1 MSARRGGVSNGAS
14 KGASRRRPALLVAV
28 SVALLLAAGCASLP
42 DDGPVQ
48 ASGTQ
53 SPSSAAAPF
62 DFNPPGPAPGARP
75 AEIVSG
81 FLRALQ
87 ATPVTT
93 RVAAEYLG
101 RDAAAGW
108 RPDRRTLVYGTP
120 RVRQHGARVLVDLD
134 STFELDRHGRWEA
147 RRRGSERPTARLAF
161 DMVREDGEWRIT
173 DPPDAMIVPRSHFET
188 RYREYSL
195 FFFDLS
201 ASVLVPEPVYLP
213 VGVQAPTL
221 LVSALLAG
229 PRRGDG
235 AVERTFLPQGTKL
248 EVSVPVD
255 GGGVAEVPLTGA
267 VLDLS
272 GDQRQ
277 LVTAQLAWTLGQ
289 VPGVEAFRM
298 SVDGTPVQVPGTGS
312 VIDVGTWQEY
322 SPAIA
327 SASTDLFGVR
337 GDAVVQVVGDSPLEA
352 AELGQA
358 VNGPPRSLGVNMTG
372 QRFAVVAA
380 DGRTVVVL
388 SRAGADVR
396 PRTAYVGSDVLR
408 PMWDRTDRL
417 WLVERTAVGSRVLV
431 GSASGVRPIT
441 APGLESETVLA
452 AALSRD
458 GTRLVAAVEGR
469 RPGSTAGARLVLLR
483 VVRGLAEVPQ
493 RLTPAR
499 PVTTA
504 EPLIRVLDVGWRD
517 PTTVAALTRPSR
529 TTSQVLLAAVDG
541 STASVGLQ
549 VPIDVLFARGVS
561 LAASPGGPTALMVA
575 TVDQQLQELDP
586 VGRWLPGDGST
597 GLRIPTYVG

>member
-1 MSARRGGVSNGAS
+1 MIARWPGALRRP
-14 KGASRRRPALLVAV
+14 ARRRPPLLVAV
-28 SVALLLAAGCASLP
+28 SVALLVTAGCASLP

-48 ASGTQ
+48 AAGAQAPT
-53 SPSSAAAPF
+53 SATAPF
-62 DFNPPGPAPGARP
+62 DFNPPGPTPGSRP

-93 RVAAEYLG
+93 RVAAQYLD
-101 RDAAAGW
+101 REAAAGW
-108 RPDRRTLVYGTP
+108 RPDRRTIVYGSQ
-120 RVRQHGARVLVDLD
+120 RVRHGGGRILVELD
-134 STFELDRHGRWEA
+134 STFELDRHGRWEP
-147 RRRGSERPTARLAF
+147 RRRGSERPTARFAF
-161 DMVREDGEWRIT
+161 TMVREQGEWRIA

-188 RYREYSL
+188 RYSEYSL
-195 FFFDLS
+195 YFFDPS

-229 PRRGDG
+229 PPPGAG
-235 AVERTFLPQGTKL
+235 AVERSFFPRGTTL
-248 EVSVPVD
+248 EVSVPV
-255 GGGVAEVPLTGA
+255 GTGGVAEVPLTRA

-272 GDQRQ
+272 GEERQ
-277 LVTAQLAWTLGQ
+277 LAAAQLAWTLRQ
-289 VPGVEAFRM
+289 VPDVEAVRM
-298 SVDGTPVQVPGTGS
+298 SVDGAPVQVAGNTS
-312 VIDVGTWQEY
+312 VDVGAWQEY

-337 GDAVVQVVGDSPLEA
+337 RRSVVQVVGDSPLEA
-352 AELGQA
+352 ARIGGPVA
-358 VNGPPRSLGVNMTG
+358 GPPRSLGVNMTG

-380 DGRTVVVL
+380 DGATVVVL
-388 SRAGADVR
+388 ARAGAGER

-417 WLVERTAVGSRVLV
+417 WLVDRTAGGSRVLV
-431 GSASGVRPIT
+431 GSASGVRPVP
-441 APGLESETVLA
+441 APGLETETVIA

-469 RPGSTAGARLVLLR
+469 RPGSAAGARLVVLR
-483 VVRGLAEVPQ
+483 LVRGIAEVPQ

-504 EPLIRVLDVGWRD
+504 EPLNRVRDVGWRD
-517 PTTVAALTRPSR
+517 PTTVAVLTRPSR

-549 VPIDVLFARGVS
+549 ATIDLLFASGVS
-561 LAASPGGPTALMVA
+561 LAVSPGGPTALVVA
-575 TVDQQLQELDP
+575 TADQQLQELDP
-586 VGRWLPGDGST
+586 VGRWLPGDVPA
-597 GLRIPTYVG
+597 GLRIPAYVG